1 MKLMTDKMMDLE
13 IERRM
18 REERERVWTSE
29 RFDRLEKRM
38 YQMEDRLAT
47 LQEKVR
53 RMNGEKPECNI
64 DDEVNCEK
72 DCMVRYD
79 G

>member
-18 REERERVWTSE
+18 REERERVWTNE
-29 RFDRLEKRM
+29 HFDRLEKRM
-38 YQMEDRLAT
+38 YQLEDRLAA

-53 RMNGEKPECNI
+53 RMNGEKPEYNI
-64 DDEVNCEK
+64 ADEVNCEK